1 MEDRCVNIQIIEV
14 SEEKRKN
21 GGKEIRRNNIKFLYL
36 KVKGPKNAYR
46 KDKGELINR
55 HIAVKIKTIKDEK
68 GNSFS

>member
-1 MEDRCVNIQIIEV
+1 MCQYPDNRSLRRKEEKWRKGNIQ
-14 SEEKRKN
+14 
-21 GGKEIRRNNIKFLYL
+21 RNNIKFLYL

-55 HIAVKIKTIKDEK
+55 HIAVKMKTIKDEK